1 MASMSQALIIDDSA
15 DFRASARQLLE
26 AEGYTVTEAATGAEG
41 IRIAE
46 ELALELVLLDI
57 QLPDLDGFEVAESLA
72 CLERPPEVVLTSTRD
87 RADYGLLPSKS
98 PARGFIPKSELSGG
112 TIRLLLSG
120 STAQE

>member
-1 MASMSQALIIDDSA
+1 MSHALIIDDSA

-57 QLPDLDGFEVAESLA
+57 QLPDVDGFEVAESLA
-72 CLERPPEVVLTSTRD
+72 SLERPTRSGPHLD
-87 RADYGLLPSKS
+87 
-98 PARGFIPKSELSGG
+98 ARPG
-112 TIRLLLSG
+112 RLRL
-120 STAQE
+120 APF